1 MFLDSLPNFWT
12 PLFLLL
18 CNFEKSFTLFS
29 QNSAIF
35 YPQLQKYPTRPLWTI
50 PTWFSLGTTK
60 NGKFVIFLL
69 SYLKANLLFFQK
81 QDFFKRSYHYSSSSL
96 RRKINRFCCLFWPL
110 PLLHATFLWKQ
121 NQNYFCELDWVFQC
135 WSIGSYLHTTFLT
148 KFFPLIWN

>member
-96 RRKINRFCCLFWPL
+96 RKKLTVFVVYFGPYPSMQL
-110 PLLHATFLWKQ
+110 
-121 NQNYFCELDWVFQC
+121 FCENKIKIIFVSWTEYFNVEVLEV
-135 WSIGSYLHTTFLT
+135 TFIQH
-148 KFFPLIWN
+148 F

>member
-35 YPQLQKYPTRPLWTI
+35 YPLLQNTQPAPLWKI

-69 SYLKANLLFFQK
+69 SYLKANLLFFK
-81 QDFFKRSYHYSSSSL
+81 SKTFFKDHIIILVPPYEKKLTVFVVYFGPSPSSMQL
-96 RRKINRFCCLFWPL
+96 
-110 PLLHATFLWKQ
+110 
-121 NQNYFCELDWVFQC
+121 FCENKIKIIFVSWTEYFNVEVLEV
-135 WSIGSYLHTTFLT
+135 TFIQH
-148 KFFPLIWN
+148 F

>member
-18 CNFEKSFTLFS
+18 CILKKVSTFFLKIRQYFTLYYK
-29 QNSAIF
+29 N
-35 YPQLQKYPTRPLWTI
+35 TRPLWKI

-96 RRKINRFCCLFWPL
+96 RKKLTVFVVYFGPYPSMQL
-110 PLLHATFLWKQ
+110 
-121 NQNYFCELDWVFQC
+121 FCENKIKIIFVSWTEYFNVEVLEV
-135 WSIGSYLHTTFLT
+135 TFIQH
-148 KFFPLIWN
+148 F